1 MSDTGRLSV
10 DVRGNS
16 VFLGSVIPIEVR
28 DSHMQLVQQ
37 GTPGRYLDLAEGIYE
52 VSAILEDGRRHHQLA
67 QVRPGDLTRVEFSAV
82 PGTSPE
88 ESSSVAPTAP
98 AMGDDTA
105 LIDVTGARHTGGG
118 ADFWLFECAGK
129 TDSVPTARFRLGG
142 REARL
147 SLPLSAEVFPA
158 NICRVRV
165 QKTKIGVRADAWIAP
180 ERTVANGLQNMLASG
195 FLLHAAKI
203 AEDAVGLLQSKYSD
217 PTGAA
222 LGALIL
228 HKTDRLERYSDWVEN
243 VARDFDWLPDGKIL
257 LATLLFNRQGARD
270 RALDLA
276 LRAARQTILY
286 SESFSLL
293 LDLLRRWPGDAEK
306 TGRAES
312 IRSLALQAPYIDW
325 ESTCLSITT
334 SQDDDGA

>member
-1 MSDTGRLSV
+1 MSDTGTLSV
-10 DVRGNS
+10 NVRGDS

-37 GTPGRYLDLAEGIYE
+37 GIPGRNLDLAEGIYE
-52 VSAILEDGRRHHQLA
+52 VSAILEDGRRHHKLV
-67 QVRPGDLTRVEFSAV
+67 QVRRGALTRIEFSTL
-82 PGTSPE
+82 PGASPE
-88 ESSSVAPTAP
+88 RLSSVATPAP

-105 LIDVTGARHTGGG
+105 LIDVTGARHAGGG
-118 ADFWLFECAGK
+118 PDFWLFECQGK
-129 TDSVPTARFRLGG
+129 PDSVPTARFRLGG

-147 SLPLSAEVFPA
+147 SLPLSAEVYPA
-158 NICRVRV
+158 NICRVRA
-165 QKTKIGVRADAWIAP
+165 QKTKTGVRADAWIAP

-195 FLLHAAKI
+195 FLLQAAKI

-228 HKTDRLERYSDWVEN
+228 HKTGRLERYSDWVEN
-243 VARDFDWLPDGKIL
+243 LARSFDWMPDGKVL
-257 LATLLFNRQGARD
+257 LASLLFNRQDARD

-276 LRAARQTILY
+276 LRAARQTMLY

-306 TGRAES
+306 TGRAEGV
-312 IRSLALQAPYIDW
+312 RRLALQAPYIDW
-325 ESTCLSITT
+325 ESTCLNTTT
-334 SQDDDGA
+334 SQDDESA